1 MADNPAVSAWFASR
15 KFGLFLHF
23 GLYAIEGWHEQ
34 DQMRRRI
41 PRNEY
46 GKLINRFNPT
56 RFDPEAILDL
66 AEQAGMEYVCLT
78 TKHHDGFC
86 LWDTKQ
92 TDFNVMNS
100 PHGRDIV
107 GQLAEACH
115 KRKFP
120 LGLYYSVVDWHQPNY
135 PNQGRHHEIPGP
147 QPGDSPDWE
156 KYMSFLRAQV
166 RELLTGYG
174 EVRHF
179 FWDMNVPKHV
189 DSSVNQMMRSLQP
202 RMVINNRGFDEGDFG
217 TPEREYQESEN
228 ARTYRFARPTEACNS
243 VGTQSWGYRAD
254 EDYYSTAFLIQSM
267 DQMMARGAHYLLNVG
282 PDATG
287 QIPDDAA
294 TIVSQIGRWYA
305 QTREAFADTEPCS
318 NLTTNSEVM
327 LTRRG
332 NTLYAHLNNPVRADA
347 VLLPPL
353 KTLPT
358 NATLLNTG
366 QTLECSTE
374 VVPAYWGK
382 NQRFLRI
389 RRLPRH
395 LLGGGETLVIRL
407 DFDTDPTAST
417 EGVSHFRADSP
428 PPPPAC
434 CAYPGSDPRHIDPDN
449 HLTFR

>member
-1 MADNPAVSAWFASR
+1 MTDIPAVSDWFATR

-23 GLYAIEGWHEQ
+23 GLYAIEAWHEQ

-46 GKLINRFNPT
+46 GKLITRFNPT
-56 RFDPEAILDL
+56 RFDPDAILDL
-66 AEQAGMEYVCLT
+66 AQDAGMEYVCLT

-92 TDFNVMNS
+92 TEFNVMNS
-100 PHGRDIV
+100 PYGRDIV

-135 PNQGRHHEIPGP
+135 PNEGRHHEIPGP

-189 DSSVNQMMRSLQP
+189 DPSVNQMMRSLQP
-202 RMVINNRGFDEGDFG
+202 TMVINNRGFDEGDFG

-294 TIVSQIGRWYA
+294 TIVLQIGRWYA
-305 QTREAFADTEPCS
+305 RTREAFADTVPCS
-318 NLTTNSEVM
+318 NLTTNRDVM

-332 NTLYAHLNNPVRADA
+332 NTVYAHLNNPVRAEA
-347 VLLPPL
+347 VLLPPMR
-353 KTLPT
+353 TLPT

-382 NQRFLRI
+382 NQQVLRI

-407 DFDTDPTAST
+407 DFDTDPTAADT
-417 EGVSHFRADSP
+417 GVTAFV
-428 PPPPAC
+428 
-434 CAYPGSDPRHIDPDN
+434 G
-449 HLTFR
+449 